1 MTTSA
6 RDRVAAFWDDHIEA
20 WFEGEDR
27 LAPLLERW
35 FDSYE
40 GVESGKPTRDGFPE
54 PYHGDLRGVEHT
66 PRMVV
71 LGLNPGQYRKEFQ
84 SRDGIFA
91 REIKEEYGSYSR
103 WQTTCP
109 YNRGPWTDVMGR
121 NRYYRA
127 RLEFTRNW
135 LQDPGADH
143 RDLLIF
149 ESYPW
154 HSTRFRGRFS
164 PPPDVIDQFIWQ
176 PIAELPVRDVFAF
189 GRSWHTIAESLPLD
203 DAGGFDAGSSM
214 YRSTAAGRKVRV
226 HTLPS
231 GQRLIV
237 VWQPGYAGPPSA
249 EETALL
255 RDALIGVEPGSER
268 ETPPRARA
276 EAPGERLLTQVQAAP

>member
-1 MTTSA
+1 RPSPTGTLTWSA
-6 RDRVAAFWDDHIEA
+6 GRYLAIH
-20 WFEGEDR
+20 GEIPGHQRGDIW
-27 LAPLLERW
+27 P
-35 FDSYE
+35 
-40 GVESGKPTRDGFPE
+40 PT
-54 PYHGDLRGVEHT
+54 
-66 PRMVV
+66 
-71 LGLNPGQYRKEFQ
+71 
-84 SRDGIFA
+84 
-91 REIKEEYGSYSR
+91 GSIH
-103 WQTTCP
+103 W
-109 YNRGPWTDVMGR
+109 
-121 NRYYRA
+121 
-127 RLEFTRNW
+127 
-135 LQDPGADH
+135 
-143 RDLLIF
+143 
-149 ESYPW
+149 
-154 HSTRFRGRFS
+154 
-164 PPPDVIDQFIWQ
+164 PPTQ

>member
-6 RDRVAAFWDDHIEA
+6 RQRVADFWDAHIAA
-20 WFEGEDR
+20 WLKGEDR
-27 LAPLLERW
+27 LPPPLTEW
-35 FDSYE
+35 FDAYA
-40 GVESGKPTRDGFPE
+40 GVGSGKPTRDGFPE
-54 PYHGDLRGVEHT
+54 PYHGDLRGAEHT

-71 LGLNPGQYRKEFQ
+71 LGLNPGQYREEFQ

-121 NRYYRA
+121 NPYYHA
-127 RLEFTRNW
+127 RLRFTRNW
-135 LQDPGADH
+135 LQDPSADH

-154 HSTRFRGRFS
+154 HSTTFRGRFS
-164 PPPDVIDQFIWQ
+164 PPPAIIDEFVWQ

-189 GRSWHTIAESLPLD
+189 GRSWHLIAQALPLNE
-203 DAGGFDAGSSM
+203 AGGFDAGSPT
-214 YRSTAAGRKVRV
+214 YPSTASGRKVRV
-226 HTLPS
+226 HELPS

-249 EETALL
+249 RETALL
-255 RDALIGVEPGSER
+255 RDALIGAEPGSR
-268 ETPPRARA
+268 RGTPPRARA
-276 EAPGERLLTQVQAAP
+276 EAAGERPLTQAQAAP